1 MGLLD
6 RFKKRFEGVGK
17 DKGVKH
23 AVGPADA
30 KAKAEA
36 EKRRQFAAVPSGKPE
51 RAKEPVKSEAKSE
64 SKGKERKTPVKR
76 ATGSAPRVL
85 LSAVV
90 TEKSTR
96 LSASN
101 QVVFDVAPNATKHAV
116 ARAVQDLYGVKPAA
130 VRVVNVAGK
139 FIRYGRTT
147 GRTKHRR
154 KAIVIVP
161 SGKRIAVTEG
171 V

>member
-23 AVGPADA
+23 PVGPADA
-30 KAKAEA
+30 KSKAEA

-51 RAKEPVKSEAKSE
+51 RAKGPEKPEA
-64 SKGKERKTPVKR
+64 KGKERKTPVKR
-76 ATGSAPRVL
+76 ETGLAPRVL

-101 QVVFDVAPNATKHAV
+101 QVVFDVAPDATKHAV
-116 ARAVQDLYGVKPAA
+116 ARAVKDLYGVEPAA
-130 VRVVNVAGK
+130 VRVVNVQGK

-154 KAIVIVP
+154 KAIVVVP
-161 SGKRIAVTEG
+161 PGKRITVTEG